1 MSSIFPPRF
10 INYNLQTQS
19 DLLRNSANSSKY
31 RLNSIRFFASKVWE
45 MVPME
50 MKNLMSL
57 ED

>member
-1 MSSIFPPRF
+1 MSNIFPPRF